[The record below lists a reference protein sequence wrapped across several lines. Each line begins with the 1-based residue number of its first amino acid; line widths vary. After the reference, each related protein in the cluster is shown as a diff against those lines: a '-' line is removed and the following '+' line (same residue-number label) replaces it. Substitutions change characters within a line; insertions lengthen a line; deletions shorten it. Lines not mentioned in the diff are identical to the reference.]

1 MYQFKVALKAILIL
15 FLLCSKFSVKGN
27 SRTRKTKKRT
37 SLVRVTIGTKKV
49 IFQTNEQSPSV
60 AIDSSVLDYN
70 LLPLFK

>member
-1 MYQFKVALKAILIL
+1 MYQ
-15 FLLCSKFSVKGN
+15 N
-27 SRTRKTKKRT
+27 TTKTYKQ
-37 SLVRVTIGTKKV
+37 VRVTIGTKKV